1 MHRQAGKVVAL
12 VCHGA
17 CVRLNTR
24 LSSGH
29 LVGNGRASTELANS
43 EEAFADWL
51 VGRMIQPFRI
61 EEGAWRL
68 PDTNFVLSGIFTSFA
83 VRDGNLIAGHQRC
96 FGTAAHPV
104 VLTLGR

>member
-17 CVRLNTR
+17 CVRLKTR
-24 LSSGH
+24 PSSGH
-29 LVGNGRASTELANS
+29 LVGNGRAPTELANS

-68 PDTNFVLSGIFTSFA
+68 PDTNFVLSGIFTSSRCA
-83 VRDGNLIAGHQRC
+83 TETSLQGISDASEPPLI
-96 FGTAAHPV
+96 PWS
-104 VLTLGR
+104 